1 MASHQESLEM
11 QEIMEKISNL
21 MQKECLK
28 FDDESDEEKG
38 SKNKEQ
44 RKQITKKSQS
54 ELDDDDLNDRK
65 QSDLNINQP

>member
-1 MASHQESLEM
+1 VASHQESLEM

-38 SKNKEQ
+38 SKHKE
-44 RKQITKKSQS
+44 
-54 ELDDDDLNDRK
+54 
-65 QSDLNINQP
+65 

>member
-1 MASHQESLEM
+1 LLYEYFVRLIKLFNEPKVASHQESSEM

-38 SKNKEQ
+38 SKNKE
-44 RKQITKKSQS
+44 
-54 ELDDDDLNDRK
+54 
-65 QSDLNINQP
+65 